1 MKNDNFNLVWNSL
14 RKIAEKCRI
23 VVASQP
29 RAECA
34 VGFVGMSPE
43 EMDRRSKEPIVIDYI
58 GRLVPQQ
65 RKPLANPDQL
75 IGWEGNHG
83 G

>member
-14 RKIAEKCRI
+14 RKIAEKRRI

-29 RAECA
+29 RAKGA
-34 VGFVGMSPE
+34 VGFVGMSPD
-43 EMDRRSKEPIVIDYI
+43 EMARRAKEPLIIDYI
-58 GRLVPQQ
+58 GCIVPQQ
-65 RKPLANPDQL
+65 RKPLVNPDQL

>member
-1 MKNDNFNLVWNSL
+1 MKNENLKQVWNAL
-14 RKIAEKCRI
+14 RKIAEKFRI

-43 EMDRRSKEPIVIDYI
+43 EIARRSNEPIVIDYI

-75 IGWEGNHG
+75 IGWEGTHG
-83 G
+83 E

>member
-1 MKNDNFNLVWNSL
+1 MKNENLKQVWNAL

-29 RAECA
+29 RPEGV
-34 VGFVGMSPE
+34 VGIGMSPE
-43 EMDRRSKEPIVIDYI
+43 EMARRSKEPFVIDYI
-58 GRLVPQQ
+58 GCLVPQQ

-75 IGWEGNHG
+75 IGWEVHHG
-83 G
+83 C